1 MRRYIQSKQEGGTQL
16 RHLVHQNNL
25 NLFQLA
31 WLAAMR
37 RVHPMKRLMTEKAR
51 SEAFRPTA
59 SIRNT
64 ADSEP
69 KRAPSASKLP
79 AKSENTQGIETCV

>member
-1 MRRYIQSKQEGGTQL
+1 
-16 RHLVHQNNL
+16 
-25 NLFQLA
+25 
-31 WLAAMR
+31 MR
-37 RVHPMKRLMTEKAR
+37 RVQPMKRLMTEKAR

-79 AKSENTQGIETCV
+79 AKSKNRRVQWYIETCV

>member
-1 MRRYIQSKQEGGTQL
+1 
-16 RHLVHQNNL
+16 
-25 NLFQLA
+25 
-31 WLAAMR
+31 MR
-37 RVHPMKRLMTEKAR
+37 RVQPMKRLMTEKAR

-79 AKSENTQGIETCV
+79 AKSKNRRVQ